1 MILKGTFP
9 TEKFKSLATPFYFYD
24 ITLLKETLNTVKTE
38 AGKYGYHVHY
48 AVKANA
54 NPRILS
60 IIAEYGLGAD
70 CVSGGEIQAALDAG
84 FPARKIVYAGVGK
97 TDWEI
102 NLGLDNDIFCFNV
115 ESAAELEILEEL
127 AAAKNKVASIALR
140 INPEVDAH
148 THAKI
153 TTGMKENKF
162 GINLSQLGGVLDK
175 LKEMKHVKLIG
186 IHSHIGSQITD
197 MSSFRNLVIR
207 FNEIQE
213 ELERAIDKHSKSIIA
228 STIELLLNH
237 CQRFYDRQFITRE
250 NKNKLLLARLDR
262 MFDEYL
268 DSGRLSAGGLPVLA
282 QCAAALNLSA
292 AYFSDLLKFETG
304 KSLEEYF
311 EFRRLDTARR
321 LLSEGMHTPAA
332 VARLLGYPNVQ
343 CFSLIFKRVVG
354 VPPGEFRYSRN

>member
-1 MILKGTFP
+1 MSKEDTLPPKGWLLAFHPDLLFRTSLKNHIKNYTFFSYHKEEALHLSRRE
-9 TEKFKSLATPFYFYD
+9 TSTV
-24 ITLLKETLNTVKTE
+24 TCLLEHIE
-38 AGKYGYHVHY
+38 
-48 AVKANA
+48 
-54 NPRILS
+54 
-60 IIAEYGLGAD
+60 
-70 CVSGGEIQAALDAG
+70 
-84 FPARKIVYAGVGK
+84 
-97 TDWEI
+97 
-102 NLGLDNDIFCFNV
+102 
-115 ESAAELEILEEL
+115 EEL
-127 AAAKNKVASIALR
+127 HHPI
-140 INPEVDAH
+140 DAH
-148 THAKI
+148 TGTI
-153 TTGMKENKF
+153 
-162 GINLSQLGGVLDK
+162 LSR
-175 LKEMKHVKLIG
+175 H
-186 IHSHIGSQITD
+186 
-197 MSSFRNLVIR
+197 
-207 FNEIQE
+207 
-213 ELERAIDKHSKSIIA
+213 
-228 STIELLLNH
+228 IELLLDY
-237 CQRFYDRQFITRE
+237 CTRFYERQFITRE